1 MNTINSRNW
10 LIRFGVT
17 FALLWISCWAAPRF
31 HAGFPQFR
39 PVTTDQMQVEIFNR
53 YFSLPKPDIV
63 IVGSSLAYHL
73 KDWFFEHGDVRNA
86 SIPGG
91 SPLTAMAIIAASPS
105 ARPRAIAVET
115 NILDRVLD
123 EELLEKFRDVKRPRG
138 PLAPMRTLAAWYEAA
153 RDGTPSYDAE
163 KIRSIK
169 ATPPAPD
176 RSEASVTTS
185 WGDWNRPLDRKALLE
200 HARLLKSLTEK
211 LEAQGVRIFFFE
223 VPYPS
228 RLNESLYTKTA
239 RGVFDEVFPPDDKR
253 RLALDYP
260 ADQMRSEADG
270 VHLDDRSSV
279 IFAAALDKA
288 IHDRLA
294 RE

>member
-1 MNTINSRNW
+1 MERINSRNW
-10 LIRFGVT
+10 LIKFGAT
-17 FALLWISCWAAPRF
+17 FALLWISCWAAPRLF
-31 HAGFPQFR
+31 AGFPQFQ
-39 PVTTDQMQVEIFNR
+39 PMTTGQVQEEVLDR
-53 YFSLPKPDIV
+53 YFQLPRLDIV

-91 SPLTAMAIIAASPS
+91 SPLTALAVITAAPS
-105 ARPRAIAVET
+105 ARPHVIAVET

-123 EELLEKFRDVKRPRG
+123 ERLFEKFRDVKRPQP
-138 PLAPMRTLAAWYEAA
+138 PLPVMRTLAAWYEGT
-153 RDGTPSYDAE
+153 RDGTLPYDA
-163 KIRSIK
+163 KKVRSIV

-185 WGDWNRPLDRKALLE
+185 WGDWNRDLDRKIMLE
-200 HARLLKSLTEK
+200 HARLLKSLTDG

-228 RLNESLYTKTA
+228 RLNDSRFAKTT
-239 RGVFDEVFPPDDKR
+239 REIFDQVFPPGDKR
-253 RLALDYP
+253 RLTLDYP
-260 ADQMRSEADG
+260 FDQMRSEADG

-279 IFAAALDKA
+279 ILAAALDQA
-288 IHDRLA
+288 IRDRLA